1 MEDRLVKLQEWLKKA
16 GLDYY
21 VIPSNDEFH
30 GEYVPKFNARLEY
43 ITGFGGSNGIAVI
56 SKDDDHHFFT
66 DGRYLLQA
74 KRDLDKKFTIKDI
87 ESESFINWLANLL
100 SNSNAKV
107 ALDPKLHTAAQIK
120 KLQEKNVSEN
130 LHLIEENV
138 VDEIWHDRPEK
149 PYTYISVHDH
159 EYAGKSVK
167 EKVSEVLELLE
178 KTSAS
183 AAIITDP
190 HAVCWLLNIRGEDLE
205 FTPIAFSYAIVYKD
219 GGVKAFF
226 ASFPTQT
233 MFYYFLDND
242 VDIFYLHTFKRESAD
257 IEGKVLLSKNTS
269 HWVASLFPEYLID
282 HEGALELHRAIKNER
297 EIEGAI
303 QAHIK
308 DGAALQSFFK
318 WLPDN
323 IAGLTELDISKK
335 LLEFRMKQK
344 GFVSP
349 SFDSIVGFKEHGA
362 IIHYKPTVMTN
373 KKIEG
378 SGILLIDSGGQY
390 YEGTTDVTRTIAI
403 GEPTKEQMHDFTLV
417 LKGHIRLASH
427 VFKPGTTGSDL
438 DKLARQ
444 DLQEE
449 GKDYAHG
456 TGHGVGSFLS
466 VHEGPH
472 GINKYNKVPLVPGMI
487 LSIEPGFY
495 KEGEYGI
502 RIENLVYVAEAE
514 DQHGYLKFNMLTRV
528 PIDERLVDFTM
539 LNGDEKKWLQKYNEW
554 CVLWSRE

>member
-1 MEDRLVKLQEWLKKA
+1 MVDDKLVKLQNWLKDA

-43 ITGFGGSNGIAVI
+43 ISGFDGSNGIAVI
-56 SKDDDHHFFT
+56 SKEDDHHFFT

-120 KLQEKNVSEN
+120 NLQKKNISNN
-130 LHLIEENV
+130 LHLIEGNA
-138 VDEIWHDRPEK
+138 VDIIWHDK
-149 PYTYISVHDH
+149 PKKLSTNIFKHDI
-159 EYAGKSVK
+159 EYAGKGVK
-167 EKVSEVLELLE
+167 DKIDDILALLE
-178 KTSAS
+178 KSDVS
-183 AAIITDP
+183 AAIFTDP
-190 HAVCWLLNIRGEDLE
+190 HAVCWLLNIRGDDLD
-205 FTPIAFSYAIVYKD
+205 FTPIALSYAIIYKS
-219 GGVKAFF
+219 GSIKVFF
-226 ASFPTQT
+226 NNLPTEEILC
-233 MFYYFLDND
+233 YFLDNGVKVFSMHD
-242 VDIFYLHTFKRESAD
+242 FKVESMD

-269 HWVASLFPEYLID
+269 HWVASLFSEHSID
-282 HEGALELHRAIKNER
+282 HEGELELHRAIKNKR
-297 EIEGAI
+297 EIDGAI

-308 DGAALQSFFK
+308 DGAALQAFFN

-323 IAGLTELDISKK
+323 MMGLTELDISKK
-335 LLEFRMKQK
+335 LLEFRAKQM

-349 SFDSIVGFKEHGA
+349 SFDSIVGFREHGA
-362 IIHYKPTVMTN
+362 IIHYKPTAATN
-373 KKIEG
+373 KKIQG

-403 GEPTKEQMHDFTLV
+403 GEPTEEQMRDFTLV

-427 VFKPGTTGSDL
+427 VFKEGTTGSDL
-438 DKLARQ
+438 DNLARQ
-444 DLQEE
+444 DLHQE

-472 GINKYNKVPLVPGMI
+472 GINKYNKIPLVPGMM

-502 RIENLVYVAEAE
+502 RIENLVYVSEAE
-514 DQHGYLKFNMLTRV
+514 QPGYLKFEMLTRV
-528 PIDERLVDFTM
+528 PIDEKLVDFNV
-539 LNGDEKKWLQKYNEW
+539 LNEHEKRWLKKYNEW
-554 CVLWSRE
+554 CLL